1 MKKLIDLILLLETA
15 EVLKDSGK
23 GNHRTPL
30 IGIQKARGLSQI
42 QGKDGV
48 QF

>member
-1 MKKLIDLILLLETA
+1 MKKLMDLILLLETA

-23 GNHRTPL
+23 GNRRIPL
-30 IGIQKARGLSQI
+30 IGIQEARGLSQI